1 NRKRRIKM
9 ITVKFDGTNQTT
21 ESLFQDFVIKNDNLI
36 LTEIKAEEKEVKNA
50 LGMIRYEAII
60 TATFEEKELEEE
72 DEYE

>member
-1 NRKRRIKM
+1 M

-21 ESLFQDFVIKNDNLI
+21 ESLFQDFVIKNENLI

>member
-1 NRKRRIKM
+1 M

-21 ESLFQDFVIKNDNLI
+21 ESLFQDFVIKNYNLI
-36 LTEIKAEEKEVKNA
+36 LTEIKTEEKEVKNA

>member
-1 NRKRRIKM
+1 M